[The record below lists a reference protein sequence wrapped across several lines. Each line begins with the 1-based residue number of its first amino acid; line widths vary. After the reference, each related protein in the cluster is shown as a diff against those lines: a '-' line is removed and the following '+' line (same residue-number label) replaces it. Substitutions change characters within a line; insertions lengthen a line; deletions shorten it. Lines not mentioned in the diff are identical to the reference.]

1 MNIDDVNAL
10 RAIRRQAADEA
21 AQRVAHAD
29 AEHADADRA
38 LASFRID
45 MGDEAQRAQG
55 LGLSRALA
63 LWYRAAAK
71 RLHDLEAFALERADH
86 ATTARESLRAAAIEA
101 ERLDTVSEQ
110 LEANRRLEMTRQAQS
125 DMDELAL
132 RRRSRRSQQREI

>member
-1 MNIDDVNAL
+1 MNIDDVKAL

-29 AEHADADRA
+29 AQHADAHRA
-38 LASFRID
+38 LATFRID

-63 LWYRAAAK
+63 LWYRAAAQ
-71 RLHDLEAFALERADH
+71 RLHDLEASAVERADQ
-86 ATTARESLRAAAIEA
+86 AVTARESLRAAAIEA

-110 LEANRRLEMTRQAQS
+110 LEAKRRLERARQAQG
-125 DMDELAL
+125 DTDELAL
-132 RRRSRRSQQREI
+132 RRRSR

>member
-1 MNIDDVNAL
+1 MNIDDVKAL
-10 RAIRRQAADEA
+10 RAIRRHAADEA
-21 AQRVAHAD
+21 AQRVVQAD
-29 AEHADADRA
+29 AQRADADHA
-38 LASFRID
+38 LATFRTD

-71 RLHDLEAFALERADH
+71 RLHDLEASAVERADQ
-86 ATTARESLRAAAIEA
+86 ATTAREIPRSAAIEA

-110 LEANRRLEMTRQAQS
+110 LEARRRLEIARQAQG

-132 RRRSRRSQQREI
+132 RRRSRPAEYREV